1 MLGLG
6 SMMVRV
12 DRMYSNMVL
21 YDVLLGFILMGL
33 IIRLIMYLS
42 FQKRLSVI
50 GGTLVGG
57 QLYANIIGGALV
69 MSGQSGS
76 CSGSGTD
83 ASLRCC
89 AEQEFA
95 KPTGTLPLPCTAD
108 NFHRPPLLLDFSTPQ
123 ARLMQSSS
131 APHHSVT
138 GASAC
143 RRLLSLPLLPPPSPP
158 PSVHHQAR
166 LMPELFSFAIIVVI
180 TCCLLAVYACV
191 CFGTRC
197 AILC

>member
-95 KPTGTLPLPCTAD
+95 KPTGT
-108 NFHRPPLLLDFSTPQ
+108 PPLLPIISTD
-123 ARLMQSSS
+123 
-131 APHHSVT
+131 HHSY
-138 GASAC
+138 SI
-143 RRLLSLPLLPPPSPP
+143 SPP
-158 PSVHHQAR
+158 LRP
-166 LMPELFSFAIIVVI
+166 
-180 TCCLLAVYACV
+180 
-191 CFGTRC
+191 G
-197 AILC
+197 